1 MTYCVAAVTDRGIV
15 FASDSRTNAGVD
27 QLAIFSK
34 MTVFEAPD
42 DRVVVLLSAGNLA
55 STQSVISLLK
65 LRMRNDDGEINPRGI
80 IGLRSLYDV
89 ATLVGETMREVVAR
103 DGPALMQ
110 ENIDPGCTF
119 IMGGQIKGKSQRLF
133 RIYAQ
138 GNFIESSRDTNFF
151 QIGETKYGKPI
162 IDRVVNYDT
171 SLKDVAKCL
180 LVSFNSTM
188 RSNLSV
194 GPPIEL
200 LAYEKDALRV
210 TQRQRFTENDP
221 YFAEIGR
228 FWSAGLRRVFAEAPD
243 VPWIE

>member
-15 FASDSRTNAGVD
+15 FASDTRTNAGVD
-27 QLAIFSK
+27 HLATFSK

-42 DRVVVLLSAGNLA
+42 ERVVVLLAAGNLA

-65 LRMRNDDGEINPRGI
+65 LRMRSDEGEINAAGML
-80 IGLRSLYDV
+80 GLRSLYDM
-89 ATLVGETMREVVAR
+89 AALVGDTVREVVAR
-103 DGPALMQ
+103 DGTALVQ

-119 IMGGQIKGKSQRLF
+119 ILGGQIKGKSQRLF
-133 RIYAQ
+133 HIYPQ
-138 GNFIESSRDTNFF
+138 GNFIESSVDTSYF

-162 IDRVVNYDT
+162 IDRVVKFNT

-194 GPPIEL
+194 GLPIDL
-200 LAYEKDALRV
+200 VVYEIDALRV
-210 TQRQRFTENDP
+210 TLRRRFAEDDP

-243 VPWIE
+243 VPWE